1 MRQIKYI
8 IVHCSASN
16 QAWNATDLLVEFR
29 RKGWKNPGYHYA
41 IETDGTIQ
49 PLLDEH
55 RISNG
60 VKGHNR
66 NSINV
71 AYIGGIDDKG
81 NPIDNRTNE
90 QKESLIK
97 LLKELKQRYPKA
109 TICGHRDFSKDLNGN
124 GIIDPWERMKACPC
138 FDAKEEYKDI

>member
-1 MRQIKYI
+1 MRYIKNI
-8 IVHCSASN
+8 IIHCSASS
-16 QAWNATDLLVEFR
+16 QEWNATDLLVEFR

-49 PLLDEH
+49 PLLDEY

-81 NPIDNRTNE
+81 NPVDNRTNE

>member
-1 MRQIKYI
+1 MRYIKNI
-8 IVHCSASN
+8 IIHCSASS
-16 QAWNATDLLVEFR
+16 QEWNATDLLVEFR

-41 IETDGTIQ
+41 IEADGTIQ
-49 PLLDEH
+49 PLLDEY

-81 NPIDNRTNE
+81 NPVDNRTNE

-138 FDAKEEYKDI
+138 FDVKEEYKDI